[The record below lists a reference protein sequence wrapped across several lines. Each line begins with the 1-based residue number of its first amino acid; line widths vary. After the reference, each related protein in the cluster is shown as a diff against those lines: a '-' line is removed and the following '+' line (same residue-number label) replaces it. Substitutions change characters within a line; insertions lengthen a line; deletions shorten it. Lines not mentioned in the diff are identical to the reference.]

1 MTRAL
6 VLGGGGV
13 TGVAWATGLVVGLR
27 DVGVDLTAADLVVGT
42 SAGSVVGAQ
51 IATGTDLDERYR
63 AQLEG
68 PGSELPAV
76 MSRRVQLTFG
86 LAMLRSWGSPRA
98 FRARV
103 GAYALSVPTV
113 PEQERVDIIGS
124 RLPVQEWPDSPRLL
138 VTAADA
144 ESGEKRVFSTADGV
158 PLVRAVAAS
167 CAVPGVWPP
176 VTIEGRRW
184 IDGGVV
190 SPANA
195 DLAAGADRVVIVAPI
210 VVGIG
215 ILPGVAAQAQALRA
229 AGAEVTVLSPDAA
242 SRNAIGANP
251 LDPARRADAARAGHI
266 QALTDAAA
274 LAEWKS

>member
-13 TGVAWATGLVVGLR
+13 TGVAWATGMVVGLR
-27 DVGVDLTAADLVVGT
+27 EAGVDLTDADLVIGT

-51 IATGTDLDERYR
+51 IATRTDLDERY
-63 AQLEG
+63 AAHLAG
-68 PGSELPAV
+68 PGNELPATL
-76 MSRRVQLTFG
+76 SRRAMATFAV
-86 LAMLRSWGSPRA
+86 AMLRSWGSPRA

-103 GAYALSVPTV
+103 GAYALAVPTV

-144 ESGEKRVFSTADGV
+144 HTGEKRVFSAADGV

-176 VTIEGRRW
+176 VTIDGRRW

-195 DLAAGADRVVIVAPI
+195 DLAAGADQVVIVAP
-210 VVGIG
+210 VVAGVGLI
-215 ILPGVAAQAQALRA
+215 PGVRAQADALRA
-229 AGAEVTVLSPDAA
+229 GGARVTVISPDASA
-242 SRNAIGANP
+242 TNAIGPNP
-251 LDPARRADAARAGHI
+251 LDPVRRADAARAGHT
-266 QALTDAAA
+266 QATAEAAA
-274 LAEWKS
+274 LADWT